1 MPNGYILRATSSSP
15 LWRGCSGGVTGT
27 GPAPRRPSSGPEG
40 PTIFAVIC
48 LRALQ
53 GLAFVAPGFLDLA
66 LLILVGLEGVVAWLL
81 RLSSYA
87 S

>member
-1 MPNGYILRATSSSP
+1 MAQVLGRCHRNRARAAP
-15 LWRGCSGGVTGT
+15 AVLGSG
-27 GPAPRRPSSGPEG
+27 RSDHR
-40 PTIFAVIC
+40 AVIC
-48 LRALQ
+48 LGALQ